1 MSLSFDFLAWHQ
13 SIREFAWWEDAS
25 MDYSWHLL
33 EVTKRAYEAGSQYWL
48 QSRAGGAPLD
58 LTDLYE
64 KIKIV
69 TILKETNE

>member
-33 EVTKRAYEAGSQYWL
+33 DVTKLAHKDGSQYWL
-48 QSRAGGAPLD
+48 QSRTGGDPLG